1 LRPAGNPERLDARD
15 GFEPIHPERNEMYS
29 IRDHMASVRKV
40 EEALPLG
47 NSLWLISLTDEM
59 RGWFGGRIVN
69 VTRANAASLIEDG
82 AYRLATDEEALA
94 HEAGEEKKREA
105 ARFAR
110 INTARHYTGSCI
122 VLEPKTDQ
130 EPTRPQP
137 KKQDR
142 GN

>member
-1 LRPAGNPERLDARD
+1 
-15 GFEPIHPERNEMYS
+15 MYS
-29 IRDHMASVRKV
+29 IRDHMASVRKI

-47 NSLWLISLTDEM
+47 NSLWLVSLTDEM

-69 VTRANAASLIEDG
+69 VTRAMAASLIESG
-82 AYRLATDEEALA
+82 SHRIATEDEQRA
-94 HEAGEEKKREA
+94 HEASQEQQREK
-105 ARFAR
+105 ARFERLNPERRYA
-110 INTARHYTGSCI
+110 GSCI